1 MRITSRTLAP
11 DDVGSVDAT
20 VDGHGWV
27 EGLGAPCPGQRH
39 DALQLAPTAS
49 LSVVMAYL
57 SSPTTAAADRPQAMD
72 DRNRSRKARSM
83 AEVERS

>member
-39 DALQLAPTAS
+39 DALQLAPRPR
-49 LSVVMAYL
+49 YL
-57 SSPTTAAADRPQAMD
+57 SSQKE
-72 DRNRSRKARSM
+72 RKACP
-83 AEVERS
+83 ERDAVTD